1 MSYTTIILLGAAPV
15 SLVSMFTATVV
26 VPRFRSR
33 RRKRALL
40 AQHPGAELKSVH
52 LALHSTWAWGKRR
65 EIDAKIAE
73 MKAQGWTCLRGAEV
87 RPLRKI
93 RQWDSDLTLHFFRM
107 HGGIVPHRERTISKT
122 GNPQLRIA
130 GMNSDF
136 VQS

>member
-1 MSYTTIILLGAAPV
+1 MNYTMFILLGAAPAG
-15 SLVSMFTATVV
+15 LLFMFTAAVV
-26 VPRFRSR
+26 VPHYRIR
-33 RRKRALL
+33 RRQLALL
-40 AQHPGAELKSVH
+40 ARHPGAELTSVY

-93 RQWDSDLTLHFFRM
+93 RPWDSDLTLHFFRM